1 MKEWLKI
8 RIGGLALLLAS
19 VNAAAAGWEAGMDVP
34 SLDEYSLI
42 GDAPS
47 LEGKVTLIDFWA
59 SWCAP
64 CKAAF
69 PEMDKLYQEFGDEG
83 FQIIA
88 VSVDQKERAM
98 QQFLDRRKPSFKTV
112 HDASQKLVEKAG
124 IQVMPTSF
132 MIDKKG
138 VIRFAHEGWHGKKSM
153 RNLTEE
159 IKILLAE

>member
-8 RIGGLALLLAS
+8 SIGGLALILAS

-34 SLDEYSLI
+34 SLDEYSLS
-42 GDAPS
+42 GDVPC

-69 PEMDKLYQEFGDEG
+69 PEMEKLYQEFGDEG
-83 FQIIA
+83 FQVIA

-98 QQFLDRRKPSFKTV
+98 QQFLDRRKPSFTTV
-112 HDASQKLVEKAG
+112 HDASQKLVEETG

-138 VIRFAHEGWHGKKSM
+138 VIRFARKGWHGKKSVQ
-153 RNLTEE
+153 NLTEE
-159 IKILLAE
+159 IQTLLAE

>member
-8 RIGGLALLLAS
+8 SIGGLALLLAS
-19 VNAAAAGWEAGMDVP
+19 GNAAADGWEPGMEVP
-34 SLDEYSLI
+34 SLDEYSLS
-42 GDAPS
+42 GDVPS

-69 PEMDKLYQEFGDEG
+69 PEMEKLYQEFGDEG

-88 VSVDQKERAM
+88 VSVDQKERSM
-98 QQFLDRRKPSFKTV
+98 QQFLDRRKPTFTTV

-132 MIDKKG
+132 MIDKQG
-138 VIRFAHEGWHGKKSM
+138 VIRFVHEGWHGKKSAQ
-153 RNLTEE
+153 NLTEE
-159 IKILLAE
+159 IQTLLAE

>member
-34 SLDEYSLI
+34 SV

-138 VIRFAHEGWHGKKSM
+138 VIRFAHEGWHG
-153 RNLTEE
+153 
-159 IKILLAE
+159 

>member
-34 SLDEYSLI
+34 SLDKYSLV

-69 PEMDKLYQEFGDEG
+69 PEMEKLYQEFVDEG

-98 QQFLDRRKPSFKTV
+98 QQFLDRRKPSFTTV
-112 HDASQKLVEKAG
+112 HDASQKLVEQAG

-138 VIRFAHEGWHGKKSM
+138 VIRFAHEGWHGKKSV

-159 IKILLAE
+159 IQTLLAE

>member
-1 MKEWLKI
+1 MKELLKI

-19 VNAAAAGWEAGMDVP
+19 VNASAAGWEAGMDVP
-34 SLDEYSLI
+34 SLDEYSLS
-42 GDAPS
+42 GDVPR

-69 PEMDKLYQEFGDEG
+69 PEMDKLYQEFGGEG
-83 FQIIA
+83 FQVIA
-88 VSVDQKERAM
+88 VSVDQKERSM
-98 QQFLDRRKPSFKTV
+98 QQFLDRRKPFFTTV
-112 HDASQKLVEKAG
+112 HDSSQKLVEQAG

-138 VIRFAHEGWHGKKSM
+138 VIRFAHEGWQGKKSV
-153 RNLTEE
+153 RNLTQE
-159 IKILLAE
+159 IQTLLAE

>member
-8 RIGGLALLLAS
+8 MIGGLALLLAS

>member
-8 RIGGLALLLAS
+8 RIGGLALLLAG

-34 SLDEYSLI
+34 SLDEYSLS

-69 PEMDKLYQEFGDEG
+69 PEMEKLYQEFVDEG

-98 QQFLDRRKPSFKTV
+98 QQFLDRRKPSFATA
-112 HDASQKLVEKAG
+112 HDASQKLVEQAG

-138 VIRFAHEGWHGKKSM
+138 VIRFAHEGWHGKKSV

-159 IKILLAE
+159 IQTLLAE

>member
-34 SLDEYSLI
+34 SLDEYSLV

>member
-19 VNAAAAGWEAGMDVP
+19 VNAAAASWEAGMDVP
-34 SLDEYSLI
+34 SLDEYSLV

>member
-34 SLDEYSLI
+34 SLDEYSLV

-88 VSVDQKERAM
+88 VSVDQKFLNFVRAIGCISHHTLM
-98 QQFLDRRKPSFKTV
+98 LLVQQ
-112 HDASQKLVEKAG
+112 
-124 IQVMPTSF
+124 
-132 MIDKKG
+132 
-138 VIRFAHEGWHGKKSM
+138 W
-153 RNLTEE
+153 
-159 IKILLAE
+159 